1 MNKKFSLKRHLKRNG
16 RSNKHRYKENKVFWV
31 DFIVITIIPLN
42 KFSNNNVILLRL
54 LKKIIPLVKKKIIP
68 QKKLLKKIRNFII
81 FVLLLLS
88 LKNINMHDL
97 FSLLHLQ
104 VTNTYTYKFNL
115 YKKKIYKIS
124 FVFTRKISIKYC

>member
-42 KFSNNNVILLRL
+42 KFSNNNVIFLRL

-68 QKKLLKKIRNFII
+68 QKKVIKKDKKFYYICFII
-81 FVLLLLS
+81 IVIE
-88 LKNINMHDL
+88 K
-97 FSLLHLQ
+97 
-104 VTNTYTYKFNL
+104 YK
-115 YKKKIYKIS
+115 YA
-124 FVFTRKISIKYC
+124 